1 MSRPVSLDLSSVE
14 CKGRMPVIELAGN
27 FLTNQPSLFC
37 FVAGLR
43 YEDLL
48 IDQEPHVAEA
58 LALADPAVIQ
68 GRNRRVLRA
77 FDLDLKK
84 KNFTDYA
91 PDVDQETFK
100 TEIYDDIT
108 KIRERDAEYALI
120 NMHKK

>member
-1 MSRPVSLDLSSVE
+1 MLAL
-14 CKGRMPVIELAGN
+14 ELAGDY
-27 FLTNQPSLFC
+27 LTNQPSSFSH
-37 FVAGLR
+37 VSGLR

-48 IDQEPHVAEA
+48 NEQEPHVAEA
-58 LALADPAVIQ
+58 LVLADPAVVQ

-91 PDVDQETFK
+91 PAVDQETFK
-100 TEIYDDIT
+100 IEIYDDIS
-108 KIRERDAEYALI
+108 KIRARDAEYALI

>member
-1 MSRPVSLDLSSVE
+1 
-14 CKGRMPVIELAGN
+14 MPVIELAGN